1 MTNHRVVVML
11 VVRLTS
17 PNLSFI
23 SKILRCRL
31 VLQSN
36 LFAPGFYMHQ
46 YLLEGKSAERA
57 AWAGSEKKKY
67 ASFAVDPI
75 GSIHST
81 FAYDNQNSLE
91 LPAKSSIWLNCKK
104 ILMQIQKASWISGK
118 TVIWCRG
125 MCRIIIKLF
134 SENNQLLEAVNYFRK
149 KAP

>member
-67 ASFAVDPI
+67 ASFAVDPMKR
-75 GSIHST
+75 SRWNSFQRCLVKAYSST
-81 FAYDNQNSLE
+81 QGNVSPHPPLQV
-91 LPAKSSIWLNCKK
+91 SSIFARASVSLRLLVAF
-104 ILMQIQKASWISGK
+104 IPPSLM
-118 TVIWCRG
+118 
-125 MCRIIIKLF
+125 IIRT
-134 SENNQLLEAVNYFRK
+134 A
-149 KAP
+149 